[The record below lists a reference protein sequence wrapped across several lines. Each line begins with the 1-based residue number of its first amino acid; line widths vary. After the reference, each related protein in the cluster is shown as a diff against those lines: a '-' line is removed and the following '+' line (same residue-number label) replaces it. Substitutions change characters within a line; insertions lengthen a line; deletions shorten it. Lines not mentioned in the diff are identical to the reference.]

1 MLMDQDG
8 YKFIIDREWAMLS
21 GTIRTMLST
30 DDGGTYACYF
40 NNVRVF

>member
-30 DDGGTYACYF
+30 DDGGTYARYF
-40 NNVRVF
+40 NHARIL